1 MKRIAIIPPGN
12 LPIPALG
19 GGAVEGL
26 TTYLIEEN
34 EKEKLCYFTIF
45 NQYNENNQLN
55 QIHMTFTDVC
65 VDKQNP
71 IDHIYDKVCLAFR
84 KLAGYSI
91 PFSSAYLKRTIR
103 RIKKHKFDA
112 ILVEGNPNYVWKL
125 AKKTNLPT
133 VLHIHTDHVL
143 DSSLHSYQQVIT
155 HSKKII
161 CVSEYIKKQ
170 LSRVPQMPDDK
181 LFVCLN
187 CTDQKK
193 FNAQV
198 KCLYRADMR
207 RKYGYSDD
215 DVVFAFAGRV
225 EIMKG
230 VGDLVEAFKRC
241 NIENKKLLI
250 IGGSNFSDSTETEF
264 IQQLKNEAKLSNG
277 MIVLTGY
284 VDKEELPRYLSMAD
298 VFVSPSK
305 YDEAA
310 PLANIEAMS
319 FGIPTIVSDRGGVK
333 EYANDGTIVLNCDE
347 QLLDRLCHSM
357 ELLGSDKTLRRRMGI
372 AAYQQSTNWNVKR
385 YYQDMMDVLTEND
398 LMN

>member
-34 EKEKLCYFTIF
+34 EETKACYFTVF
-45 NQYNENNQLN
+45 NQYNENDRLN
-55 QIHMTFTDVC
+55 QMRMVFTDVC
-65 VDKQNP
+65 VDKYNP
-71 IDHIYDKVCLAFR
+71 FDRIYDIICLLLR
-84 KLAGYSI
+84 KLSRYSI
-91 PFSSAYLKRTIR
+91 PYSSAYLRRTIQ
-103 RIKKHKFDA
+103 RIKKRKFDA
-112 ILVEGNPNYVWKL
+112 ILVEGNPNYVWRL
-125 AKKTNLPT
+125 AKKTNIPT
-133 VLHIHTDHVL
+133 ILHIHTDHVL
-143 DSSLHSYQQVIT
+143 DCSLHSYQQVIY

-170 LSRVPQMPDDK
+170 LSKLPQMSEDK
-181 LFVCLN
+181 LTVCLN
-187 CTDQKK
+187 CTDQRK
-193 FNAQV
+193 FNNQIR
-198 KCLYRADMR
+198 CLYRADMR

-215 DVVFAFAGRV
+215 DIVFTFAGRV
-225 EIMKG
+225 EMMKG
-230 VGDLVEAFKRC
+230 VGDLVEAFKHC
-241 NIENKKLLI
+241 NVANKKLLI

-264 IQQLKNEAKLSNG
+264 IHQLKDEAKLSG
-277 MIVLTGY
+277 GTIVLTGY

-319 FGIPTIVSDRGGVK
+319 FGLPIIVSDRGGVK
-333 EYANDGTIVLNCDE
+333 EYANDGAIVLNSDE
-347 QLLDRLCHSM
+347 QMPDGLCKSM
-357 ELLGSDKTLRRRMGI
+357 ELLGADKVLRQRMGF

-398 LMN
+398 QQ

>member
-26 TTYLIEEN
+26 TTYIIEEN
-34 EKEKLCYFTIF
+34 EKAKACYFTVF
-45 NQYNENNQLN
+45 NRYNENNQLK
-55 QIHMTFTDVC
+55 QMRMAFTDVC
-65 VDKQNP
+65 VDKHNP
-71 IDHIYDKVCLAFR
+71 FDQIHDKVCLALR
-84 KLAGYSI
+84 KLSGYSI
-91 PFSSAYLKRTIR
+91 PYSSAYLNRTIQ
-103 RIKKHKFDA
+103 RINKQRFDV

-125 AKKTNLPT
+125 AEKTNVPT
-133 VLHIHTDHVL
+133 VLHVHTDHVL
-143 DSSLHSYQQVIT
+143 DSSLHSYQQVIC

-170 LSRVPQMPDDK
+170 LSKLPQMPKDK
-181 LFVCLN
+181 LKVCLN

-193 FNAQV
+193 FNDQV
-198 KCLYRADMR
+198 RCSYRADMR

-225 EIMKG
+225 EMMKG

-241 NIENKKLLI
+241 NVVNKKLLI

-264 IQQLKNEAKLSNG
+264 IQQLKNEAKLSG
-277 MIVLTGY
+277 GTIVLTGY

-319 FGIPTIVSDRGGVK
+319 FGLPIIVSDRGGVK
-333 EYANDGTIVLNCDE
+333 EYANDGAIVLNCDE
-347 QLLDRLCHSM
+347 QLPNRLCQSM
-357 ELLGSDKTLRRRMGI
+357 ELLGADKALRQRMGL

-385 YYQDMMDVLTEND
+385 YYQDMIDVLTEND
-398 LMN
+398 QQ